1 MQFNF
6 SNISTQYNQADAIA
20 SIAKE
25 NANAAKSNIASVY
38 NSSALNLDAAVLSIS
53 TKGSAKINAMLS
65 KSIQLRAT
73 SVDPSLTTSDRQQV
87 AKELREIH
95 KEIDEIRSEDN
106 TKKTAQKT
114 EKEKTE
120 STTELNVED
129 AEKMFEI
136 STENIL
142 KHANECLQTQ
152 TIHQE
157 SVLHLLL

>member
-6 SNISTQYNQADAIA
+6 SNINTQYNQADAIA

-25 NANAAKSNIASVY
+25 NANAANSNISSVY

-87 AKELREIH
+87 TKELREIH

-106 TKKTAQKT
+106 SKKIAQKS
-114 EKEKTE
+114 EDKKTE

-142 KHANECLQTQ
+142 KHATECLQTQ
-152 TIHQE
+152 NINRETVFQ
-157 SVLHLLL
+157 LL